1 MPAKPAW
8 LLHIPQIVDELQAL
22 TVPVLDRVMCER
34 LFCVRRRRA
43 ITLMQEFGACQSGR
57 TLLVERVA
65 MIERLQALQ
74 EGREF
79 KGEQH
84 RNHKLRDSL
93 DQLHRHRAAVKV
105 RIPVLPPEL
114 RRQLP
119 ELPAG
124 VYIRDRE
131 LAIEYSNVEQLLQ
144 RLYELSQAAAGD
156 FEGFITTVEA
166 PRRPAS
172 EVHLPRPNPP
182 A

>member
-8 LLHIPQIVDELQAL
+8 LLRIPQIVEELQAL
-22 TVPVLDRVMCER
+22 TVPVVDRVMCER

-65 MIERLQALQ
+65 IIDRLQALQ

-84 RNHKLRDSL
+84 RKHKLRDSL

-119 ELPAG
+119 ELPTG
-124 VYIRDRE
+124 VCVS
-131 LAIEYSNVEQLLQ
+131 AIVSLPSSTTALSNC
-144 RLYELSQAAAGD
+144 
-156 FEGFITTVEA
+156 
-166 PRRPAS
+166 
-172 EVHLPRPNPP
+172 
-182 A
+182 